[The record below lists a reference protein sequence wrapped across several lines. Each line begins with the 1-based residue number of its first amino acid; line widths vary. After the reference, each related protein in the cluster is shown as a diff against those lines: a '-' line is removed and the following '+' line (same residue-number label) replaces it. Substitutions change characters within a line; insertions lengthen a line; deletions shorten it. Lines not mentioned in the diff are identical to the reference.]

1 MAFIIK
7 MGCENNNT
15 STHRATHVVPSKK
28 KSTYTLLFDPETT
41 NFQFETN
48 QFIKDFS
55 TNKHPRAKD
64 EKFETLTIK
73 RESRWKMDKGKSQG
87 WSNYCNTIT

>member
-7 MGCENNNT
+7 MGCENNNA
-15 STHRATHVVPSKK
+15 STHNATHVVPSKK
-28 KSTYTLLFDPETT
+28 SLPTLLFDPETT

-55 TNKHPRAKD
+55 D
-64 EKFETLTIK
+64 VLQLKFLI
-73 RESRWKMDKGKSQG
+73 SQRLG
-87 WSNYCNTIT
+87 ITEQSFV